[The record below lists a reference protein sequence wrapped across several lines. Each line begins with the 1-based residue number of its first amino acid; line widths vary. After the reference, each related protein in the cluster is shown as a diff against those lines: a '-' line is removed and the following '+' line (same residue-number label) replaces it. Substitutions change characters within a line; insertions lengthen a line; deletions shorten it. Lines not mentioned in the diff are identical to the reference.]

1 MNYGYDVILD
11 LWGMFGCFEYKLAWF
26 KTWLKWQIAISAS
39 NTGGAWDNAKKYI
52 EVKIVLPSQIWF
64 YCVWWT
70 FGHATSGFVS
80 LVPFRPHVE
89 GEFLLCQEQCN
100 KQLLYFPT
108 GKTENNLSFL
118 VAGWSIRAC
127 KDFGSKGIRCPQGSC
142 NWRHCWGSIEG
153 YIRTFSQYLDQV
165 DGCGVSSVCS
175 IFCCQ
180 WRMVVPAVGF
190 SLLCVCAHAKQWA
203 GLVLYFPHWE

>member
-1 MNYGYDVILD
+1 MIL
-11 LWGMFGCFEYKLAWF
+11 LC
-26 KTWLKWQIAISAS
+26 
-39 NTGGAWDNAKKYI
+39 
-52 EVKIVLPSQIWF
+52 
-64 YCVWWT
+64 
-70 FGHATSGFVS
+70 HATSGFVS

-127 KDFGSKGIRCPQGSC
+127 KDFGSKGIRCSQGSC
-142 NWRHCWGSIEG
+142 NWRHCRGSIEG
-153 YIRTFSQYLDQV
+153 YIRTVTQYLNQV
-165 DGCGVSSVCS
+165 DGCGVTGVCS

-180 WRMVVPAVGF
+180 WRVVVPPVDYF
-190 SLLCVCAHAKQWA
+190 PPCDVFCAHAEQWVE
-203 GLVLYFPHWE
+203 LVFMLDSPIGSSIACVVRVKHSWV